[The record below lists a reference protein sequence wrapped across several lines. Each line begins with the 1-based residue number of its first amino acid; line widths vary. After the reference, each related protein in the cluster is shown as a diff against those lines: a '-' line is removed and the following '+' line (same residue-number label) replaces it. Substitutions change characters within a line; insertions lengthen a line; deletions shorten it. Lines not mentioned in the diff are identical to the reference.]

1 MKKLYATY
9 SYDDIHASEDECR
22 LVLKFE
28 TEEDR
33 DMVIEAVEDPE

>member
-1 MKKLYATY
+1 MKKVYTTY
-9 SYDDIHASEDECR
+9 IYEDIHASEDECR

-33 DMVIEAVEDPE
+33 DMVIKEIEDPE

>member
-1 MKKLYATY
+1 MKKVYTTY
-9 SYDDIHASEDECR
+9 SYDDIHACH